1 MRALVLEATWQ
12 PRAPMPPE
20 AHETRHARAA
30 HLAWRDPR
38 LVLREVPDPAPGH
51 GEVVVAVH
59 ACGICGSDAHCAVP
73 DAEGWVR
80 FSGPAQL
87 PCVLGH
93 EYAGTV
99 VAVGP
104 GVTDLAPGAL
114 VCGEG
119 MRACAT
125 CEPCRRG
132 RPNQCLRLRMV
143 GFTAPGAFASLV
155 CVEARLLWRL
165 EALAERFGSA
175 SAALDAGALVEPVA
189 CAYNG
194 LFVAAGGWMPGAHVA
209 VFGAGPIGLGAV
221 ALARAAGAASV
232 TVFEPSAPRRTLA
245 ARLGADAAL
254 DPSAVDV
261 PDTLLSVSR
270 GLGID
275 VVVEAAGAADRT
287 LPACE
292 DALAAGGRIVYLGRT
307 GHRTPVRLDA
317 LVSQAAMIHGA
328 RGHAGGGC
336 FPAVLRLMAAGRL
349 DLSPM
354 ITRRVALEDAADA
367 VRDADAATEGK
378 ILVDLRVPVDAD
390 PRPLPPTHGAP

>member
-1 MRALVLEATWQ
+1 MRALVLEATWA
-12 PRAPMPPE
+12 PRVPPTPDE
-20 AHETRHARAA
+20 VATRHARAA
-30 HLAWRDPR
+30 NLAWRDPR
-38 LVLREVPDPAPGH
+38 LVLRDVPEPTPGH
-51 GEVVVAVH
+51 GEALIEVH
-59 ACGICGSDAHCAVP
+59 ACGVCGSDAHCAVP

-87 PCVLGH
+87 PCVMGH

-99 VAVGP
+99 LAVGP

-119 MRACAT
+119 MRACAA

-132 RPNQCLRLRMV
+132 RPNQCVRLRMV
-143 GFTAPGAFASLV
+143 GFSAPGAFASRL
-155 CVEARLLWRL
+155 CVEARLLWRM
-165 EALAERFGSA
+165 EPLAERLGDA
-175 SAALDAGALVEPVA
+175 EAALEAGALVEPVA

-209 VFGAGPIGLGAV
+209 VFGAGPIGLGAI

-232 TVFEPSAPRRTLA
+232 TVLEPSAARRALA
-245 ARLGADAAL
+245 MRLGADTADDPERLDVRGAL
-254 DPSAVDV
+254 LDA
-261 PDTLLSVSR
+261 SR
-270 GLGID
+270 GLGADI
-275 VVVEAAGAADRT
+275 VVEAAGAADRT

-349 DLSPM
+349 DLAAM
-354 ITRRVALEDAADA
+354 ITRRVRLDEAADA
-367 VRDADAATEGK
+367 VRAADAATEGK
-378 ILVDLRVPVDAD
+378 ILVDPREASATPCPPD
-390 PRPLPPTHGAP
+390 PAHGAA

>member
-1 MRALVLEATWQ
+1 MRALVLEATWA
-12 PRAPMPPE
+12 PRAPTTPE
-20 AHETRHARAA
+20 ERATRHARAA
-30 HLAWRDPR
+30 NLAWRDPR
-38 LVLREVPDPAPGH
+38 LVVRDIPEPTPGH
-51 GEVVVAVH
+51 GEVLVAIH
-59 ACGICGSDAHCAVP
+59 ACGVCGSDAHCAVP
-73 DAEGWVR
+73 DADGWVR

-87 PCVLGH
+87 PCVMGH

-104 GVTDLAPGAL
+104 GVSGLPPGAL

-119 MRACAT
+119 MRSCGG

-132 RPNQCLRLRMV
+132 RPNQCVSLRMV
-143 GFTAPGAFASLV
+143 GFSAPGAFASLL
-155 CVEARLLWRL
+155 CVEARLLWRV
-165 EALAERFGSA
+165 EALAERYGDA
-175 SAALDAGALVEPVA
+175 AAALDAGALVEPVA

-232 TVFEPSAPRRTLA
+232 TVLEPSAPRRDLA
-245 ARLGADAAL
+245 TRMGADATH
-254 DPSAVDV
+254 DPGDVDV
-261 PDTLLSVSR
+261 RDTLMQASR
-270 GLGID
+270 GLGVD

-328 RGHAGGGC
+328 RGHSGGGC

-354 ITRRVALEDAADA
+354 ITRRVPLESAADA
-367 VRDADAATEGK
+367 VRDADAAVEGK
-378 ILVDLRVPVDAD
+378 IVVHPAD
-390 PRPLPPTHGAP
+390 TTKGTT